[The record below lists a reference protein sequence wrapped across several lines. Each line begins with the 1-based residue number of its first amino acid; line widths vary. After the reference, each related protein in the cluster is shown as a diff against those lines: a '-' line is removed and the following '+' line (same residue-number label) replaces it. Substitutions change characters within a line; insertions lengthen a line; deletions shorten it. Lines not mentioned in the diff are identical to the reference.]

1 MKINRPNAAN
11 RRACGLLSFAAIA
24 LALAFRAANAHAA
37 AVESEKIAQ
46 DELVRRTQQLVD
58 AVAIG
63 DQSPWKMYFADDAIF
78 LDETGHGMG
87 KAALVANIT
96 PLPKGY
102 SGTIKI
108 ANAQSRIYQAAA
120 VLAYDLNETEVVF
133 GQKLNARY
141 HETDTWLWRNG
152 RWQIVAGQVLRYY
165 ADPAPGQIEPARLQ
179 DYVGTYQLAPGVTLT
194 VLREGN
200 LLYSKRGDGPKT
212 PLVPEVA
219 DLFFRPGLEGR
230 RLFRRNAS
238 GKVDGLIDRR
248 NNEDLFWKKL

>member
-1 MKINRPNAAN
+1 MKIKRANAGNCTA
-11 RRACGLLSFAAIA
+11 RGLLLLTEIA
-24 LALAFRAANAHAA
+24 LVLALCAAHAHA
-37 AVESEKIAQ
+37 TVASEKITQ

-63 DQSPWKMYFADDAIF
+63 DQAPWKMYFAEDAMYF
-78 LDETGHGMG
+78 DETGRSMD
-87 KAALVANIT
+87 KAALVANVT

-108 ANAQSRIYQAAA
+108 AKAQSRIYKGTA
-120 VLAYDLNETEVVF
+120 VLAYDLDEIEVVF

-141 HETDTWLWRNG
+141 HETDAWLWRNG

-165 ADPAPGQIEPARLQ
+165 ADPAPGEVDPARL
-179 DYVGTYQLAPGVTLT
+179 DGYVGTYQLAPGVTLT

-200 LLYSKRGDGPKT
+200 QLYSKRGGGPKT
-212 PLVPEVA
+212 ALVPEVA
-219 DLFFRPGLEGR
+219 DLFFRPGIEGR
-230 RLFRRNAS
+230 RLFRRNQN